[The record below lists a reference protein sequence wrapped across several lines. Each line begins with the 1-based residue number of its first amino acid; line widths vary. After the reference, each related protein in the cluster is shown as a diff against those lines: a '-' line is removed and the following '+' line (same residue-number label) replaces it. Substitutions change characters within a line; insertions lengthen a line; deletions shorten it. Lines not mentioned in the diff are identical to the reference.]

1 MTFFYLKNS
10 KIKNLSWLISCTDTV
25 FSWNQVM
32 LLGSKNSLLLFGLHP
47 HFPCPI
53 EVMCAIQ
60 YVWCTG
66 KCVCFL
72 PPIWLNKMLNE
83 ATVADLML
91 YNHMWLCYLVT
102 MTGMLLQYEQK
113 GILVC
118 GNLKDFAV
126 IVRKSY
132 TKGVLVELKKN
143 SKMPYSL
150 FA

>member
-1 MTFFYLKNS
+1 
-10 KIKNLSWLISCTDTV
+10 
-25 FSWNQVM
+25 
-32 LLGSKNSLLLFGLHP
+32 
-47 HFPCPI
+47 
-53 EVMCAIQ
+53 
-60 YVWCTG
+60 
-66 KCVCFL
+66 
-72 PPIWLNKMLNE
+72 
-83 ATVADLML
+83 
-91 YNHMWLCYLVT
+91 